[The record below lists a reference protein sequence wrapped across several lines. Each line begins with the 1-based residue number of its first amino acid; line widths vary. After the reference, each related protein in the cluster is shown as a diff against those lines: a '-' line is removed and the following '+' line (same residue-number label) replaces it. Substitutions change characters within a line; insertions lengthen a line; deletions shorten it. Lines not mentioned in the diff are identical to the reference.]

1 MQDVIKQRRAELGL
15 SQADLAT
22 RVGVDRRQIRRYESG
37 DTQPVLPV
45 ARAIAQALSITLDQ
59 LAGGESHQINVTGDW
74 WSSWQTFKD
83 GEEVITFQPVRMRQ
97 QGDRVDV
104 QALSRGNV
112 SVEEGGYLWR
122 GELRLWDNEIL
133 MGWYAADDGATRSK
147 GTMYFVIH
155 TQGLQ
160 MVGRWVGLSYDG
172 KVVSGYAAIAREEDQ
187 ARELVEGMRDG
198 KTVPA

>member
-1 MQDVIKQRRAELGL
+1 MPAEPEHV
-15 SQADLAT
+15 
-22 RVGVDRRQIRRYESG
+22 RPRPESG
-37 DTQPVLPV
+37 PRV
-45 ARAIAQALSITLDQ
+45 
-59 LAGGESHQINVTGDW
+59 AGGESAQINVTGDW

-83 GEEVITFQPVRMRQ
+83 GQEVITYQPIRMRQ
-97 QGDRVDV
+97 QGDRIDV

-112 SVEEGGYLWR
+112 TVEEGGYLWR

-147 GTMYFVIH
+147 GTLYFVIH

-172 KVVSGYAAIAREEDQ
+172 KVVSGYAAVAKDGDQ
-187 ARELVEGMRDG
+187 ARPLVEAQRDG
-198 KTVPA
+198 RVSPA